1 MGGTMI
7 KSRHRAGR
15 ARPDAASLT
24 LGALPST
31 VLPDPARL
39 FGREREMEAIRA
51 HLLGESARLVTLTGP
66 GGIGKTRL
74 ALAAALDV
82 QPAFRDGVWFVDLAP
97 LHNPA
102 EIDAAIGQALGLE
115 EAAALSPAERA
126 AAYLRDRHLLLVLD
140 NFEHLLPA
148 AARVAELLAAAPAL
162 KVLVT
167 SREPLKLRPEHQ
179 IPLAG
184 LALPDLRAPD
194 LATVE
199 QAPAAALFLEHAR
212 RIQPD
217 LAFTPADTHALA
229 ALLHRLDGL
238 PLAIRIAAARSRVL
252 SPTTMLARL
261 HGQALLSTEEAR
273 DVPGRHHTLRDAMD
287 WSYGLLRANEQ
298 AAFRQLGV
306 FAGGW
311 TLEAAEAVLQ
321 DPEPATPSWAILTL
335 LVDKSLVQ
343 ADPLAGGDR
352 RYRMLQPIREYALER
367 LRESGELDTTRDR
380 HARYYLALAEQA
392 AAAGWGPGEEAWF
405 RRLEADH
412 ENMRAAL
419 RWAAERGD
427 GELSLRLTGA
437 LADFWA
443 VRGYLREGRRWL
455 EEARALGA
463 AAAPLLRTK
472 ALAGAATLA
481 IALGDYLSARAVL
494 QEALALA
501 EHLRDPA
508 LTGRVLSRLGTVTA
522 LLGDATEAQAV
533 LERSVALSREAGA
546 PDTAIALVN
555 LGRVFVL
562 LKDLKR
568 AEATVTAG
576 LDLARM
582 ADSPYMMAFALT
594 NLAQLKLRRR
604 NYPAAARLASE
615 ALRLARA
622 LESRRSITY
631 VIMIAALIG
640 GQHGDVERAAR
651 LLAAV
656 DSWSDWTG
664 EVVSLTY
671 YDPASY
677 AALHARARRQMGE
690 AAYGTVVAEAHA
702 MSVDEVIDLAQAC
715 LEPSAPQGVD
725 PTAATGEARPP
736 ALLSNREQAVLRLVA
751 EGLLNKE
758 IATSLNIGER
768 TVKAHLTSAMRKLGV
783 DTRAHAAVAAVQRD
797 LL

>member
-1 MGGTMI
+1 MI
-7 KSRHRAGR
+7 KSRHRTGR
-15 ARPDAASLT
+15 ARPHAASPA

-31 VLPDPARL
+31 VLSDPARL
-39 FGREREMEAIRA
+39 FGREREMEAVLA
-51 HLLGESARLVTLTGP
+51 HLLGDSARLVTLTGP

-74 ALAAALDV
+74 ALAAARGV
-82 QPAFRDGVWFVDLAP
+82 QPAFRDGVWYVDLAP
-97 LHNPA
+97 LHDPA
-102 EIDAAIGQALGLE
+102 EINAAIGQALGLE
-115 EAAALSPAERA
+115 EAAVLPPAERV

-140 NFEHLLPA
+140 NFEHLSPA

-167 SREPLKLRPEHQ
+167 SREPLKLRLEHQ
-179 IPLAG
+179 IPVAG

-217 LAFTPADTHALA
+217 LALAPADAHALA
-229 ALLHRLDGL
+229 ALLHRLDGI

-252 SPTTMLARL
+252 SPAAMLARL
-261 HGQALLSTEEAR
+261 QGQALLSTEEAR
-273 DVPGRHHTLRDAMD
+273 DVPGRHHTLRDTMD
-287 WSYGLLRANEQ
+287 WSFGLLSATEQ

-306 FAGGW
+306 FLGGW
-311 TLEAAEAVLQ
+311 TLEAAEAVVQ
-321 DPEPATPSWAILTL
+321 DAEPATPAWIILGL

-343 ADPLAGGDR
+343 ADALAGADR
-352 RYRMLQPIREYALER
+352 RYRMLQPIREYASGR
-367 LRESGELDTTRDR
+367 LRESGEVDTARGR
-380 HARYYLALAEQA
+380 HARYYLALAERA

-412 ENMRAAL
+412 ENIRAAL
-419 RWAAERGD
+419 RWSTERGD
-427 GELSLRLTGA
+427 GEFSLRLTGA

-455 EEARALGA
+455 ENARALG
-463 AAAPLLRTK
+463 PDNTPFLRAK
-472 ALAGAATLA
+472 ALVGEGTLA
-481 IALGDYLSARAVL
+481 IALGDYLAARVVL
-494 QEALALA
+494 QEALTLA
-501 EHLRDPA
+501 EHLCDPA

-522 LLGDATEAQAV
+522 LLGDATGAQAV
-533 LERSVALSREAGA
+533 LERSVVLSREAGA

-562 LKDLKR
+562 LEDLKR
-568 AEATVTAG
+568 AEATATEG
-576 LDLARM
+576 LDLART
-582 ADSPYMMAFALT
+582 AGSPYMMAFALT
-594 NLAQLKLRRR
+594 SLAQLKLRHR
-604 NYPAAARLASE
+604 NYPPAARLASE

-622 LESRRSITY
+622 LESRRGITY

-640 GQHGDVERAAR
+640 GHHGDVKRAAR

-671 YDPASY
+671 YNPASY

-702 MSVDEVIDLAQAC
+702 MSVDQVIDLAQAC
-715 LEPSAPQGVD
+715 LEPSAPHGAD
-725 PTAATGEARPP
+725 PTAATGGAPRP
-736 ALLSNREQAVLRLVA
+736 AFLSNRERSVLRLVA
-751 EGLLNKE
+751 EGLLNKR

>member
-1 MGGTMI
+1 MNKAHHPG
-7 KSRHRAGR
+7 RAGHNGV
-15 ARPDAASLT
+15 SST
-24 LGALPST
+24 LGAIVPT
-31 VLPDPARL
+31 VLSDPAPL
-39 FGREREMEAIRA
+39 IGRERELEAIRA
-51 HLLGESARLVTLTGP
+51 LLLSESVRLVTLTGP

-74 ALAAALDV
+74 AWAAARNV
-82 QPAFRDGVWFVDLAP
+82 QPAFPDGVWFVDLAP
-97 LHNPA
+97 LHDPA
-102 EIDAAIGQALGLE
+102 EIDVAIGQALKIK
-115 EAAALSPAERA
+115 EAAALSPAERVA
-126 AAYLRDRHLLLVLD
+126 AHLRDRHLLLILD

-148 AARVAELLAAAPAL
+148 AARVAALLADAPTL

-167 SREPLKLRPEHQ
+167 SREPLKLRLEHR
-179 IPLAG
+179 LSVRG
-184 LALPDLRAPD
+184 LALPDLRTADPAA
-194 LATVE
+194 LM

-212 RIQPD
+212 QIQPT
-217 LAFTPADTHALA
+217 LEFTPADAPALA
-229 ALLHRLDGL
+229 ALLHRLDGI
-238 PLAIRIAAARSRVL
+238 PLAIRIAAAHSHVL
-252 SPTTMLARL
+252 SPAAMLARL
-261 HGQALLSTEEAR
+261 QGQALLSTEEAR

-287 WSYGLLRANEQ
+287 WSYGLLNAGEQ
-298 AAFRQLGV
+298 GAFRQLGV
-306 FAGGW
+306 FVGGW

-321 DPEPATPSWAILTL
+321 DAEPATPAWIILGL

-343 ADPLAGGDR
+343 ADPLATDDR
-352 RYRMLQPIREYALER
+352 RYRMLQPIREYASER
-367 LRESGELDTTRDR
+367 LRESGELDTARGR

-463 AAAPLLRTK
+463 AAAPLLRTN

-494 QEALALA
+494 REALALA
-501 EHLRDPA
+501 EQLRDPA

-533 LERSVALSREAGA
+533 LERSVVLSREAVA

-562 LKDLKR
+562 LEDLRR

-576 LDLARM
+576 LDLART
-582 ADSPYMMAFALT
+582 ADSPYMKAFALT

-622 LESRRSITY
+622 LESRRGITY
-631 VIMIAALIG
+631 VIMIAALTG
-640 GQHGDVERAAR
+640 GHHGHVEQAAR